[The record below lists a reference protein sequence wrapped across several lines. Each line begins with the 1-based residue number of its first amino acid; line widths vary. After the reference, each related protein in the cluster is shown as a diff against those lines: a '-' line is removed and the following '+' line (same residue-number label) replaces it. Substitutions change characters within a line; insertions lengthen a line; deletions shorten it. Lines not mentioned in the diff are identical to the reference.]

1 MDIAS
6 ITNNTAMAAVVR
18 QLQTVNE
25 IQTAVMRQLAESQQ
39 DLAAMLAAMGIGQN
53 IDIQA

>member
-6 ITNNTAMAAVVR
+6 ITGNTAMAAVVR

-25 IQTAVMRQLAESQQ
+25 IQTAVMRQLADSQQ
-39 DLAAMLAAMGIGQN
+39 EMAAMLAAMGIGQN
-53 IDIQA
+53 IDTQA